1 MTARRGFEEFG
12 TWRDR
17 VGEGTEARA
26 RESER
31 KVLSASKKPIARA
44 RVAARTL
51 FRLARNSD
59 IKVVLCTI
67 LGGIVFF
74 ASPRGGDRHPE
85 RHFDPRPVTVRERVV
100 GGFLGA
106 FVGGALAVGK
116 NVKKE

>member
-26 RESER
+26 RKSER

-44 RVAARTL
+44 RVAARAL
-51 FRLARNSD
+51 FRLARNP
-59 IKVVLCTI
+59 VVLCTI

-106 FVGGALAVGK
+106 FIGGAFAVGK